1 MKKRREREREESIDL
16 VKLRARDGN
25 LQFKLFLEVS
35 KKRLVEL
42 G

>member
-16 VKLRARDGN
+16 VKLRVRDGN